1 MKPFLTFFALLAFA
15 VSPLWAARQISVGEV
30 DYNPVG
36 GSDYE
41 FVELVNLGLTP
52 FDLSGARFTNG
63 VVYPF
68 KAGTVVPP
76 GGRIVVCN
84 SKTKFAERHGDIGSR
99 LAGSFDGKLS
109 DDGETLTLVDA
120 AGKLL
125 LEFTYGTKGAW
136 PSRANGLGSSLECID
151 PSGDLDDPANWRSS
165 TEYGGSPGVAGIG
178 PWRPI
183 VINEVLSHTDPPL
196 EDAIELFNT
205 TSTNV
210 DVGGWYLSNSRAEP
224 KKFRIPTGTV
234 IPPRTYKVFYE
245 QRGTGSPAG
254 FNSFGTGRTPEFTF
268 NSAQGDE
275 AVLVKADASGVIRYW
290 VDSVSFD
297 SAENG
302 VSFGRYPDLT
312 GPLVAMSRLTFGSAV
327 DATFHPQ
334 FLSEFRLGTGAPN
347 ALPKVGP
354 LVFSRIMYHPL
365 TNADEFVE
373 VQNISATNVPLS
385 DPLYPTNTWRI
396 RKAIDF
402 DFPSGS
408 QLAAGAKAIVVPIA
422 PASFR
427 ARYTVPA
434 DVQVFGPYT
443 NVLDNAG
450 DSLQLFKPDPPQ
462 TPPHPDAGYVPY
474 ILVEKIDYL
483 PSAPWPVAADGT
495 GVALKRQDPATY
507 GNTAA
512 NWTPDAPATAPGVTA
527 TIGPG
532 GKLQVAFVAVAN
544 VTYVIEGRTEAASG
558 AWANLSTVAASDAG
572 GGVVQ
577 AVDLTGQSRF
587 VRVRVQ

>member
-1 MKPFLTFFALLAFA
+1 MKPFLTFFALLALA
-15 VSPLWAARQISVGEV
+15 VLPLRAARQISVSEV
-30 DYNPVG
+30 DYNPIG
-36 GSDYE
+36 GSDHE
-41 FVELVNLGLTP
+41 FVELVNLGPTP

-68 KAGTVVPP
+68 KAGTVVAS

-109 DDGETLTLVDA
+109 DDGDTLSLVDA
-120 AGKLL
+120 GGKLL
-125 LEFTYGTKGAW
+125 LKFTYGTKGAW

-151 PSGDLDDPANWRSS
+151 PAGDLDDPTNWRSS

-178 PWRPI
+178 PWRPV
-183 VINEVLSHTDPPL
+183 VINEVLTHTDPPL

-210 DVGGWYLSNSRAEP
+210 DIGGWYLSNNRAEP
-224 KKFRIPTGTV
+224 KKFRVPAGTV
-234 IPPRTYKVFYE
+234 IPPHTFKVFYE
-245 QRGTGSPAG
+245 QRGAGSPAG

-275 AVLVKADASGVIRYW
+275 AVLVKADAAGVVRYW

-302 VSFGRYPDLT
+302 VSFGRFPDFT
-312 GPLVAMSRLTFGSAV
+312 GPLVAMSHLTFGSKV
-327 DATFHPQ
+327 DATFAPQ
-334 FLSEFRLGTGAPN
+334 FLSGFRLGTGASN

-354 LVFSRIMYHPL
+354 IVFSRILYHPL

-373 VQNISATNVPLS
+373 VLNLSATNVPLS
-385 DPLYPTNTWRI
+385 DPLHPTNTWRL

-408 QLAAGAKAIVVPIA
+408 QLAAGAKALIVPIA
-422 PASFR
+422 PVAFR
-427 ARYTVPA
+427 ARHAIPA

-462 TPPHPDAGYVPY
+462 EPPHPDAGYVPY

-495 GVALKRQDPATY
+495 GVALVRLDPAAY
-507 GNTAA
+507 GNTAS
-512 NWTPDAPATAPGVTA
+512 NWTIDAPATAPSLTA
-527 TIGPG
+527 TLGAD
-532 GKLQVAFVAVAN
+532 GKLHVAFTAVSGG
-544 VTYVIEGRTEAASG
+544 TYVIETRDDAASG
-558 AWANLSTVAASDAG
+558 TWMEDSRGAASGSG
-572 GGVVQ
+572 GLVVR
-577 AVDLTGQSRF
+577 AVDLTGQIKF

>member
-1 MKPFLTFFALLAFA
+1 MKPFLSFFALLALA
-15 VSPLWAARQISVGEV
+15 VLPLRAARQISVSEV

-36 GSDYE
+36 GSDHE
-41 FVELVNLGLTP
+41 FVELVNLGPTP

-68 KAGTVVPP
+68 KAGTVVPS

-109 DDGETLTLVDA
+109 DDGDTLSLVDA
-120 AGKLL
+120 GGKLL
-125 LEFTYGTKGAW
+125 LEFTYATKGAW

-151 PSGDLDDPANWRSS
+151 PAGDLDAPANWRSS

-183 VINEVLSHTDPPL
+183 VINEVLTHTDPPL

-205 TSTNV
+205 TSTNI
-210 DVGGWYLSNSRAEP
+210 DIGGWYLSNDRADP
-224 KKFRIPTGTV
+224 KKFRVPAGTV
-234 IPPRTYKVFYE
+234 IPPRTFKVFYE

-275 AVLVKADASGVIRYW
+275 AVLVKADAAGKVLYW

-297 SAENG
+297 PAENG
-302 VSFGRYPDLT
+302 VSFGRFPDFT
-312 GPLVAMSRLTFGSAV
+312 GPLVGMSRLTFGSAI
-327 DATFHPQ
+327 DATSPPQ
-334 FLSEFRLGTGAPN
+334 FLSGFRLGTGASN

-354 LVFSRIMYHPL
+354 IVFSRILYHPT

-373 VQNISATNVPLS
+373 VLNLSASDVPLS
-385 DPLYPTNTWRI
+385 DPLHPTNTWRL

-408 QLAAGAKAIVVPIA
+408 QLAAGAKALVVPTA
-422 PASFR
+422 PAAFR
-427 ARYTVPA
+427 ARHAVPA

-462 TPPHPDAGYVPY
+462 EPPHPDAGYVPY

-483 PSAPWPVAADGT
+483 PSAPWPVAADGA
-495 GVALKRQDPATY
+495 GLALQRLDPAAY
-507 GNTAA
+507 GNTAS
-512 NWTPDAPATAPGVTA
+512 NWTIDAPATAPSLTA
-527 TIGPG
+527 TLGAD
-532 GKLQVAFVAVAN
+532 GKLQVAFTAVTG
-544 VTYVIEGRTEAASG
+544 VTYVIETRNEAASG
-558 AWANLSTVAASDAG
+558 SWTPVSSVAASG
-572 GGVVQ
+572 GGGAVVR
-577 AVDLTGQSRF
+577 AVDLTGQVKF

>member
-41 FVELVNLGLTP
+41 FVELVNLGPTP

-312 GPLVAMSRLTFGSAV
+312 GPLVAMSRLTSGSAV
-327 DATFHPQ
+327 DATFPPQ

-408 QLAAGAKAIVVPIA
+408 QLAAGAKAIIAPIA

-483 PSAPWPVAADGT
+483 PSAPWPVAADGM
-495 GVALKRQDPATY
+495 GVALQRQDPATY

-558 AWANLSTVAASDAG
+558 AWAALSTVAASGAG
-572 GGVVQ
+572 GGIVQ

>member
-1 MKPFLTFFALLAFA
+1 MKPFLSFFALLALA
-15 VSPLWAARQISVGEV
+15 VLPLRAARQISVSEV
-30 DYNPVG
+30 DYNPIG
-36 GSDYE
+36 GSDHE
-41 FVELVNLGLTP
+41 FIELVNLGPTP

-68 KAGTVVPP
+68 KAGTVVAS

-109 DDGETLTLVDA
+109 DDGDTLSLVDA
-120 AGKLL
+120 GGKLL
-125 LEFTYGTKGAW
+125 LEFTYATKGAW

-151 PSGDLDDPANWRSS
+151 PAGDLDAPSNWRSS

-178 PWRPI
+178 PWRPV
-183 VINEVLSHTDPPL
+183 VINEVLTHTDPPL

-210 DVGGWYLSNSRAEP
+210 DIGGWYLSNNRADP
-224 KKFRIPTGTV
+224 KKFRVPAGTV
-234 IPPRTYKVFYE
+234 IPPRTFKVFYE

-275 AVLVKADASGVIRYW
+275 AVLVKADATGKVLYW

-297 SAENG
+297 PAENG
-302 VSFGRYPDLT
+302 VSFGRFPDFT
-312 GPLVAMSRLTFGSAV
+312 GPLVAMSHPTFGSAI
-327 DATFHPQ
+327 DATSPPQ
-334 FLSEFRLGTGAPN
+334 FLSGFRLGTGASN

-354 LVFSRIMYHPL
+354 IVFSRILYHPL

-373 VQNISATNVPLS
+373 VLNLSATDVPLS
-385 DPLYPTNTWRI
+385 DPLHPTNTWRL

-408 QLAAGAKAIVVPIA
+408 QLAAGAKALIVPIA
-422 PASFR
+422 PAAFR
-427 ARYTVPA
+427 ARHAVPA

-450 DSLQLFKPDPPQ
+450 DSLQLFKPDSPQ
-462 TPPHPDAGYVPY
+462 EPPHPDAGYVPY

-495 GVALKRQDPATY
+495 GVALVRLDPAAY
-507 GNTAA
+507 GNTAS
-512 NWTPDAPATAPGVTA
+512 NWTIDAPATAPSLTA
-527 TIGPG
+527 TLGAD
-532 GKLQVAFVAVAN
+532 GKLQVAFTAVTG
-544 VTYVIEGRTEAASG
+544 VTYVVEARNEAASG
-558 AWANLSTVAASDAG
+558 IWSPVSIVATSG
-572 GGVVQ
+572 GGGTVVR
-577 AVDLTGQSRF
+577 AVDLTGQTRF
-587 VRVRVQ
+587 IRVRVQ